1 MVLGTVTT
9 MTALPRPAL
18 QISTILDYSGG
29 FHEAARNVAA
39 MERAGL
45 DLVWVAEV
53 YGFDS
58 PSLMGYL
65 AALTET
71 VQIGSGIMNIY
82 SRTPSLIAMTAAGI
96 DALSDGRFHLGLGA
110 SGPQVIEGFYGVPY
124 TNPLGRTREI
134 VDICHKIW
142 KREAPLEHQG
152 KNFTLP
158 LPSERGTGFGK
169 ALKILTHPVRDE
181 IPIWIASLGEKNVE
195 MTAAIAD
202 GWLPV
207 FFIPERAHEVWGS
220 SLASGRALRDPSRAD
235 LMISAGGLLAIGEG
249 PDVTALREFARPMT
263 ALYVGGMGAKGK
275 NFYNELMVR
284 YGFEREAQL
293 VQDLYLEGKKR
304 EAEAAVPDE
313 FLELTTL
320 CGPSSYVA
328 ERVAAFREAGVTHL
342 QIHPI
347 PLADQ
352 SAATL
357 IEAVKAMA

>member
-1 MVLGTVTT
+1 MSPTT
-9 MTALPRPAL
+9 RPAL
-18 QISTILDYSGG
+18 QVSTILAYAGG
-29 FHEAARNVAA
+29 FKESARNVAE

-58 PSLMGYL
+58 PSLMGFL
-65 AALTET
+65 AALTER
-71 VQIGSGIMNIY
+71 VQIGSGIMNIF

-124 TNPLGRTREI
+124 ANPLGRTREI
-134 VDICHKIW
+134 TEICREIW
-142 KREAPLEHQG
+142 RREAPLVHQG

-158 LPSERGTGFGK
+158 LPSDQGTGLGK
-169 ALKILTHPVRDE
+169 PLKILTHPVRAE

-220 SLASGRALRDPSRAD
+220 ALAKGRAQRDAALGD

-249 PDVTALREFARPMT
+249 DDVTALREFARPMT

-284 YGFEREAQL
+284 YGFEKEAATI
-293 VQDLYLEGKKR
+293 QDLYLDGKKR
-304 EAEAAVPDE
+304 EAEAAIPDA

-320 CGPSSYVA
+320 CGPRTYVA
-328 ERVAAFREAGVTHL
+328 ERVAAYREAGVTHL
-342 QIHPI
+342 QVHPI
-347 PLADQ
+347 PLGDQ

-357 IEAVKAMA
+357 IDVVKSMA

>member
-1 MVLGTVTT
+1 MSAT
-9 MTALPRPAL
+9 PRSAL
-18 QISTILDYSGG
+18 QVSTILDYSGG
-29 FHEAARNVAA
+29 FKEAARDVAE
-39 MERAGL
+39 MEKAGL

-65 AALTET
+65 AALTER
-71 VQIGSGIMNIY
+71 VQIGSGIMNIF

-110 SGPQVIEGFYGVPY
+110 SGPQVVEGFYGVPY

-134 VDICHKIW
+134 VDICRTIW
-142 KREAPLEHQG
+142 KREAPLVHQG

-158 LPSERGTGFGK
+158 LASDQGTGLGK
-169 ALKILTHPVRDE
+169 PLKMLTHPVRAE
-181 IPIWIASLGEKNVE
+181 IPIWVASLGEKNVE
-195 MTAAIAD
+195 MTASIAD

-207 FFIPERAHEVWGS
+207 FFIPERANDVWGS
-220 SLASGRALRDPSRAD
+220 SLTTGRAKRDPSRGE
-235 LMISAGGLLAIGEG
+235 LMISAGGLLAIGDGE
-249 PDVTALREFARPMT
+249 DVTALREFARPMT

-284 YGFEREAQL
+284 YGFEKEAQTI
-293 VQDLYLEGKKR
+293 QDLYLDGRKK
-304 EAEAAVPDE
+304 EAEAAIPDE

-320 CGPSSYVA
+320 CGPANYVA

-342 QIHPI
+342 QVHPI
-347 PLADQ
+347 PLGEQ

-357 IEAVKAMA
+357 IEAVKAMS